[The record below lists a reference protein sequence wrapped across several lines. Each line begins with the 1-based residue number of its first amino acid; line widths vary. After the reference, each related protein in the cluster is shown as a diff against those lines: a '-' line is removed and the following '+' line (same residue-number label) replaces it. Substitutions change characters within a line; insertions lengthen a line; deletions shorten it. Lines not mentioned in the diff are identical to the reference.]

1 MAATP
6 EQAVAVA
13 KQAQLIRAL
22 QAEMLAQGS
31 QVDPEVQSATIS
43 MQPGV
48 VNPNPRPNG
57 ERVAPTNV
65 WSTGNLVPGPSGESK
80 LAATWD
86 PSLDPAAITN
96 DRQKA
101 LGWNG
106 FNTATQDPWVG

>member
-31 QVDPEVQSATIS
+31 PVDPEVQSPTIS

-57 ERVAPTNV
+57 ERVAGPNV
-65 WSTGNLVPGPSGESK
+65 WSTGNLIPGPSGESK

-86 PSLDPAAITN
+86 PSMDPAALTN
-96 DRQKA
+96 DRQRA